1 MDELTKSGLFD
12 EFPPVSTQEWEEKIL
27 EDLKGADYD
36 KKLVWST
43 LEGIKIRPYYR
54 AEDLENLSHVKS
66 LPGEYPYVRGTGL
79 KTNRWDVRQ
88 DIDEED
94 PARAN
99 SLALVSLEKGAD
111 AIGLNV
117 HQVES
122 PESLTLLLNGI
133 KLDEIAVH
141 FIHSRNY
148 TILFKEIIKLFEKSG
163 FDKTLVKGSLNFDP
177 LGYFLLYG
185 KFYNSADE
193 NYREAAGL
201 IMKGIENLQHF
212 DVISVNGQH
221 YHNTGAH
228 AVQELAFVLSQGNEY
243 LAQITEQGIPV
254 DDIAQR
260 MQFTIAVGS
269 SYFLEIAKIRALKM
283 LWAKIVEQ
291 YSPKSETSMEINIH
305 AVTSGWNK
313 SIYDPYVNMLRST
326 TEIMAAT
333 IAGVNSMTVAP
344 FDSAYKK
351 PDEFSTRIARNQQI
365 VLKHES
371 YFDKVADPAAGSYYI
386 EKITDSIAEA
396 AWKLFI
402 QIEEMGGFVKA
413 VESGFVK
420 SEIEKTCQ
428 KRDMEIAMRRQ
439 IFVGV
444 NQYPNQ
450 QERMLDKIQPTTK
463 PGDLGNLRPYRGMQA
478 FEALRMSVENHERK
492 GFEIPKVFLF
502 TWGNL
507 AMRKAR
513 ATFAT
518 NFFGC
523 AGYKI
528 EEAQTPATLEDA
540 TLQAINSRTN
550 IIVLCSSDEEYSDM
564 TSVIST
570 IREKS
575 PKTQIVVA
583 GNPTEIMEQL
593 NQAGVQ
599 HYIHLRTNTL
609 ESLQRFNDL
618 LGIA

>member
-1 MDELTKSGLFD
+1 MDELKKSGLFD
-12 EFPPVSTQEWEEKIL
+12 EFPPVSTQKWEEKIL

-36 KKLVWST
+36 KKLVWNT
-43 LEGIKIRPYYR
+43 FEGIKIRPYYR
-54 AEDLENLSHVKS
+54 AEDLENLGHVKS
-66 LPGEYPYVRGTGL
+66 LPGEYPYVRGTEV
-79 KTNRWDVRQ
+79 KANHWDIRQ

-94 PARAN
+94 PAKAN
-99 SLALVSLEKGAD
+99 SLVHRSLEKGAN

-117 HQVES
+117 QQVES
-122 PESLTLLLNGI
+122 TESLATLLNGI
-133 KLDEIAVH
+133 ELDENAVH

-148 TILFKEIIKLFEKSG
+148 STLFHDLIEFINNSG
-163 FDKTLVKGSLNFDP
+163 FDRGRVKGSLNFDP
-177 LGYFLLYG
+177 LGYYLLYG
-185 KFYNSADE
+185 KFYNSAEE
-193 NYREAAGL
+193 NFKEAAGL
-201 IMKGIENLQHF
+201 IRKGIENLPLF
-212 DVISVNGQH
+212 DVITVNGQH
-221 YHNTGAH
+221 YHNAGAH
-228 AVQELAFVLSQGNEY
+228 ALQELAFVLSQGNEY
-243 LAQITEQGIPV
+243 LAQITEQGILV

-260 MQFTIAVGS
+260 MQFNVAVGS
-269 SYFLEIAKIRALKM
+269 SYFLEIARIRALKM

-291 YSPKSETSMEINIH
+291 YHPKSGSSMKINIH

-326 TEIMAAT
+326 TEAMAAA
-333 IAGVNSMTVAP
+333 IAGVDSMTVNP
-344 FDSAYKK
+344 FDSTYKK
-351 PDEFSTRIARNQQI
+351 ADEFSSRIARNQQI
-365 VLKHES
+365 VLKNES

-396 AWKLFI
+396 AWKLFV

-428 KRDMEIAMRRQ
+428 KRDMEIATRRQ
-439 IFVGV
+439 VFVGV

-463 PGDLGNLRPYRGMQA
+463 PGDLGHLRPYRGMQA

-492 GFEIPKVFLF
+492 GFEIPKVYLF
-502 TWGNL
+502 TWGNP

-528 EEAQTPATLEDA
+528 EEAQSAATLEEG
-540 TLQAINSRTN
+540 TRQAISSGAN
-550 IIVLCSSDEEYSDM
+550 IVVLCSSDEDYADM
-564 TSVIST
+564 ASAVSY
-570 IREKS
+570 IRGES
-575 PKTQIVVA
+575 PKTLIVVA
-583 GNPTEIMEQL
+583 GNPADIIEQL

-599 HYIHLRTNTL
+599 YYIHLRTNAL
-609 ESLQRFNDL
+609 ESLQRFNEL